1 MKALNQSIDIV
12 FNVHKK
18 LIEGNVLISI
28 QVLQP
33 IHFIRISAAD
43 LIWDMMLFR
52 LEDTDKNIIQT
63 GNFHIIEGI
72 IVNQYVIS
80 RRTSDCS

>member
-1 MKALNQSIDIV
+1 M
-12 FNVHKK
+12 
-18 LIEGNVLISI
+18 

-72 IVNQYVIS
+72 YVN
-80 RRTSDCS
+80 